1 MKHHKFRKIA
11 YFKAITL
18 PLLSHASAVHVTAET
33 EATACRSM
41 GVTGKLAVIPNG
53 IFPEDYIDIPDRN
66 SLADTYPQVKN
77 GKYILFAS
85 RLSWEKGLDLLGKA
99 WPRLSGAYPDYRLLI
114 AGEADRPSYEKVA
127 RRFFGDELERSVH
140 FLGAVHGPMLKALY
154 GGAEM
159 LVLPSYSENFGNV
172 VLEALACGTP
182 VLTTTGTPWKLLQE
196 RNFGRW
202 VSPAVDGIAEGLADL
217 LDLGSAELRRMGR
230 AGREHVLKNY
240 SWYRIGEQMHNA
252 FEQILA

>member
-1 MKHHKFRKIA
+1 MI
-11 YFKAITL
+11 
-18 PLLSHASAVHVTAET
+18 
-33 EATACRSM
+33 
-41 GVTGKLAVIPNG
+41 
-53 IFPEDYIDIPDRN
+53 
-66 SLADTYPQVKN
+66 
-77 GKYILFAS
+77 YILGAGAMARETLGIYGDLGRHEEVGGFV
-85 RLSWEKGLDLLGKA
+85 EKDPA
-99 WPRLSGAYPDYRLLI
+99 RLI

-127 RRFFGDELERSVH
+127 RRFFGDEFERSVH

-202 VSPAVDGIAEGLADL
+202 VLPTVDGIAEGLVNL
-217 LDLGSAELRRMGR
+217 LNLGSAELRRMGST
-230 AGREHVLKNY
+230 GREHVLKHY
-240 SWYRIGEQMHNA
+240 SWYRISEQLC
-252 FEQILA
+252 QILKETV